1 MALDEVAPETGV
13 DVITSWLAVA
23 CVLVRLKFAE
33 PLTPVVVALTVY
45 GPPTVALAVNVDA
58 VARPLEL
65 VVTTHSLAEGL
76 PPEQVANVP
85 EAPEV
90 GAVKVTLTPGTPVPP
105 ELVTLATRGDVKAL
119 CTFAL

>member
-1 MALDEVAPETGV
+1 M
-13 DVITSWLAVA
+13 LAV
-23 CVLVRLKFAE
+23 K
-33 PLTPVVVALTVY
+33 
-45 GPPTVALAVNVDA
+45 VDA

-105 ELVTLATRGDVKAL
+105 AAV
-119 CTFAL
+119 TFATSGRGKGAVHGCTLRRSRRSGYRRGLVRWYS